1 MKALTCENCGDEFE
15 RYPSQI
21 TDGDNFCSRDCMYDW
36 REDNTFYS
44 KYPELEDREFIRER
58 HHDRG
63 MTMEEIAEEVGCSSS
78 QVHKRARQHDIE
90 PQREKY
96 VELADEDW
104 LRKHNH
110 EKEMRLYEMANL
122 IGCTRSAVGFAMRR
136 KDLEVK
142 RHHSNPK
149 GENSPFWEEGYD
161 HYYGPNWQEK
171 REEARSRDNYRCQ
184 DCGVHEDE
192 LDIPLHVHHINPL
205 KNFDDV
211 EEANKLTN
219 LVSLCQPC
227 HNRWE
232 GIPLKPDNR

>member
-1 MKALTCENCGDEFE
+1 MKTFYCDNCGEQFE
-15 RYPSQI
+15 KYKSQVN
-21 TDGDNFCSRDCMYDW
+21 GDKCFCKPECQHEW
-36 REDNTFYS
+36 REGKEFYHQ
-44 KYPELEDREFIRER
+44 YTELKDPEFIRKR

-63 MTMEEIAEEVGCSSS
+63 MTMEEIADEVGCSSS
-78 QVHKRARQHDIE
+78 QVHKRARKHGIE
-90 PQREKY
+90 PQRERY
-96 VELADEDW
+96 VELADEEW
-104 LRKHNH
+104 LLEHNH

-136 KDLEVK
+136 KGLEVK

-171 REEARSRDNYRCQ
+171 REEARSRDGYKCQ
-184 DCGVHEDE
+184 DCGVAEEDLE
-192 LDIPLHVHHINPL
+192 IPLHVHHINPL

-211 EEANKLTN
+211 EDANRLSN